1 MIRGYLFMTA
11 VLHLKPEEIDTKEK
25 REKYTVCIIGCR
37 EKGIIYALAFAEAG
51 FGVVCTDEDKTLVKN
66 LAKGKTMLS
75 DKDIESKLKRFLRK
89 EQLCVT
95 DELKSAVS
103 RSDIVVLTIS
113 ANIDGNKHSD
123 YSEVE
128 GICKQMGKAIGRSSL
143 VVYGGTAGVGF
154 TEGIIKETLE
164 NTSGFKVGDDFG
176 LVYNPIHFVD
186 HHFSDSIANQEIKV
200 AAMDRV
206 SLNSGTNIMGTL
218 AKKGV
223 KPILDFKTAEAAML
237 FSIAKQDTNW
247 ALANELA
254 VFCEGAGLDYF
265 KTLKL
270 IDSRKLNFSP
280 TVEAREDKTSETYFL
295 LESAESLNAK
305 LKLSVL
311 ARKINENMLRHA
323 VNLTNDALRSCGKT
337 LRRSRVAIIAA
348 AKPSALVFV
357 KMLEKKG
364 VKVNLYN
371 PLLPKSEYS
380 NFARMLKRS
389 FKEAVEGT
397 DCLVIFG
404 NNDQFRRLNLKKL
417 QAVMKKPAAIVDLK
431 GIINPQMV
439 ESKGFAYRGLG
450 RGN

>member
-1 MIRGYLFMTA
+1 MTA
-11 VLHLKPEEIDTKEK
+11 VLHLKPEEVDTKQK
-25 REKYTVCIIGCR
+25 REKYTVGIIGCG
-37 EKGIIYALAFAEAG
+37 EKGIIYAVAFAEAG
-51 FGVVCTDEDKTLVKN
+51 FKVICTDEDKTLVKN

-75 DKDIESKLKRFLRK
+75 DKDMESKLKRFLRK
-89 EQLCVT
+89 EQICVT

-103 RSDIVVLTIS
+103 RSEIILLTIS

-128 GICKQMGKAIGRSSL
+128 GICKQIGRAMGRYSL
-143 VVYGGTAGVGF
+143 VIYGGTAGVGF

-186 HHFSDSIANQEIKV
+186 PHPLDSIANQEIKI

-206 SLNSGTNIMGTL
+206 SLNSGTNVMGTL
-218 AKKGV
+218 AKTGV
-223 KPILDFKTAEAAML
+223 KQILDFKTAEAAML

-265 KTLKL
+265 KTLGL
-270 IDSRKLNFSP
+270 VDSQRLDFSP
-280 TVEAREDKTSETYFL
+280 TVEAREDKTNETYFL

-305 LKLSVL
+305 LKLPAL

-348 AKPSALVFV
+348 AKPSAMVFV
-357 KMLEKKG
+357 RMLEKKG
-364 VKVNLYN
+364 AKANLYD
-371 PLLPKSEYS
+371 PLLPKGEYS
-380 NFARMLKRS
+380 NFTRMLKRS
-389 FKEAVEGT
+389 FKETVEGT

-404 NNDQFRRLNLKKL
+404 DTDQFRRLNLKKL
-417 QAVMKKPAAIVDLK
+417 QAVMKKPAAVVDLK
-431 GIINPQMV
+431 GIIDPQRV
-439 ESKGFAYRGLG
+439 ESEGFAYRGLG
-450 RGN
+450 RGV

>member
-1 MIRGYLFMTA
+1 MTA

-25 REKYTVCIIGCR
+25 REKYAVGIIGCR
-37 EKGIIYALAFAEAG
+37 EKGIIYAVAFAEAG
-51 FGVVCTDEDKTLVKN
+51 FRVICSDEDKTLVKN

-75 DKDIESKLKRFLRK
+75 DKDMESKLKRFLRK
-89 EQLCVT
+89 EQLCVI
-95 DELKSAVS
+95 DEVKIAVS
-103 RSDIVVLTIS
+103 RSDIILLTIS
-113 ANIDGNKHSD
+113 ANTDGNKQSD

-128 GICKQMGKAIGRSSL
+128 GMCRQIGRAMNRYSL
-143 VVYGGTAGVGF
+143 VIYGGAAGVGF

-176 LVYNPIHFVD
+176 LVYNPIHFAD
-186 HHFSDSIANQEIKV
+186 PHPLESIANQEIKI

-206 SLNSGTNIMGTL
+206 SLNSGMNVLGTI

-223 KPILDFKTAEAAML
+223 KQILDFKTAEAAML
-237 FSIAKQDTNW
+237 FSIAKQETNW

-270 IDSRKLNFSP
+270 VDSQKLNFSP
-280 TVEAREDKTSETYFL
+280 TVEAREDKTNETCFL
-295 LESAESLNAK
+295 LESAENLNVK
-305 LKLSVL
+305 LELPAL

-323 VNLTNDALRSCGKT
+323 VNLTNNALHSCGKT
-337 LRRSRVAIIAA
+337 LRRSRVGIISA
-348 AKPSALVFV
+348 AKPSAVALVR
-357 KMLEKKG
+357 MLEKKG
-364 VKVNLYN
+364 AKVNLYD
-371 PLLPKSEYS
+371 PLLPKGEYS
-380 NFARMLKRS
+380 NLARMLKRS
-389 FKEAVEGT
+389 FKETVEGT

-404 NNDQFRRLNLKKL
+404 NNNQFRRLNLKKL

-431 GIINPQMV
+431 GIIDPQRV

-450 RGN
+450 RGVQKN

>member
-1 MIRGYLFMTA
+1 MTA
-11 VLHLKPEEIDTKEK
+11 VLHLKPEEVDTKQK
-25 REKYTVCIIGCR
+25 REKYTVGIIGCG
-37 EKGIIYALAFAEAG
+37 EKGIIYAVAFAEAG
-51 FGVVCTDEDKTLVKN
+51 FRVICTDEDKTLVKN

-75 DKDIESKLKRFLRK
+75 DKDMESKLKRFLRK
-89 EQLCVT
+89 EQICVT

-103 RSDIVVLTIS
+103 RSEIVLLTIS

-128 GICKQMGKAIGRSSL
+128 GICKQIGRAMGRYSL
-143 VVYGGTAGVGF
+143 VIYGGTAGVGF

-186 HHFSDSIANQEIKV
+186 PHPLDSIANQEIKI

-206 SLNSGTNIMGTL
+206 SLNSGTNVMGTL
-218 AKKGV
+218 AKTGV
-223 KPILDFKTAEAAML
+223 KQILDFKTAEAAML

-270 IDSRKLNFSP
+270 VDSQRLNFSP
-280 TVEAREDKTSETYFL
+280 TVEAREDKTNETYFL

-305 LKLSVL
+305 LKLPAL

-348 AKPSALVFV
+348 AKPSAMVFV
-357 KMLEKKG
+357 RMLEKKG
-364 VKVNLYN
+364 AKANLYD
-371 PLLPKSEYS
+371 PLLPKGEYS
-380 NFARMLKRS
+380 NFERMLKRS
-389 FKEAVEGT
+389 FKETVEGT

-404 NNDQFRRLNLKKL
+404 DNDQFRRLNLKKL
-417 QAVMKKPAAIVDLK
+417 QAVMKKPAAVVDLK
-431 GIINPQMV
+431 GIIDPQRV
-439 ESKGFAYRGLG
+439 QSEGFAYRGLG
-450 RGN
+450 RGV